1 MKTKIF
7 DFREKINEEDLE
19 YCADCLKAGNIG
31 IFPTETVYGIGANA
45 LDKKAASLIF
55 KAKNRAIDNPLIIH
69 ISNFNMLKDLV
80 EEPNEIEKKLIDAF
94 FSRTIYFN
102 FKREENDCKRSK
114 CWTKNGWNTDAQ

>member
-19 YCADCLKAGNIG
+19 YCADCLRAGNIG

-55 KAKNRAIDNPLIIH
+55 KAKNRAVDNPLIIH

-80 EEPNEIEKKLIDAF
+80 
-94 FSRTIYFN
+94 
-102 FKREENDCKRSK
+102 
-114 CWTKNGWNTDAQ
+114 